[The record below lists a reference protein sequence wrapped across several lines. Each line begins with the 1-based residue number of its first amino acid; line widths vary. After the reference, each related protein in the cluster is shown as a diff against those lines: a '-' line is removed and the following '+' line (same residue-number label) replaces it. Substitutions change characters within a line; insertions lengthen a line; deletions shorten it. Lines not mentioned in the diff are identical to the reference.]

1 MTILAFCNQKG
12 GSTKTATTV
21 GLTSA
26 LSEAGKRVL
35 VVDLD
40 PQANSTTGMG
50 IDPDAVEYGANDVL
64 AETVPLDAAVTPA
77 SADWPGVSLLAGHRL
92 LANRESDAAMD
103 IHYRLRNALAET
115 RGEWEHILVD
125 TSPFVGRLMANGLA
139 AAQRVVI
146 PTDAT
151 ADGARGVESIIE
163 SVSMARRS
171 FNEGLEIAAIVIG
184 RRERAGEQDFRENEL
199 RGRYE
204 ALVAKT
210 VIPKRAAVADAHGLA
225 VPIHQL
231 KGKGPLAISSAYR
244 DLALELELL

>member
-1 MTILAFCNQKG
+1 MAVLAFCNQKG
-12 GSTKTATTV
+12 GSTKTATTI

-26 LSEAGKRVL
+26 LCEAGKRVL

-40 PQANSTTGMG
+40 PQGNSTTGVG
-50 IDPDAVEYGANDVL
+50 LDPDSVEYGANDVL
-64 AETVPLDAAVTPA
+64 AETVSLDEAVASA
-77 SADWPGVSLLAGHRL
+77 SADWAGVDVLAGHRL

-103 IHYRLRNALAET
+103 IHYRLRNAMAGSSRDWDHVL
-115 RGEWEHILVD
+115 ID

-146 PTDAT
+146 PSDAT

-171 FNEGLEIAAIVIG
+171 FNERLEIAAIVIG
-184 RRERAGEQDFRENEL
+184 RRERAAEQDFRENEL

-225 VPIHQL
+225 VPIHKL
-231 KGKGPLAISSAYR
+231 KGKGALAISSAYR